1 MRELDWRRPEHVA
14 VARGARPDGFALLLA
29 ADVTF
34 GVGDFEP
41 LVRAAAALLSR
52 TPRARLLLARSAW
65 FEDLQPTL
73 LAAAEAAGLRLVKV
87 FGDAEAGAAVLE
99 IGWSALEVPNDSM
112 LLEEF

>member
-1 MRELDWRRPEHVA
+1 M
-14 VARGARPDGFALLLA
+14 
-29 ADVTF
+29 
-34 GVGDFEP
+34 
-41 LVRAAAALLSR
+41 RAAAALLSR

-73 LAAAEAAGLRLVKV
+73 LAAAEAAGLRLVEV
-87 FGDAEAGAAVLE
+87 FRDAEAGAAVLE